1 MPAFAQIDSRSKFLL
16 AVAGTP
22 LYIPG
27 VTAIDSVMTLGGFTA
42 AAPSGGATGATGTL
56 YRDLGREVVAYD
68 NASALGAGS
77 KKLAVF
83 RQVAI
88 MSGAGSEGITGTT
101 AALSGGA
108 AYPYVQ
114 TFSAAASTGVVSVV
128 RTG

>member
-1 MPAFAQIDSRSKFLL
+1 MPTFAQIDSRSKFLR

-27 VTAIDSVMTLGGFTA
+27 GVTAIDSVMTLAGFTG
-42 AAPSGGATGATGTL
+42 AAPSGGATGATGDL
-56 YRDLGREVVAYD
+56 YRDLGREVVAYT
-68 NASALGAGS
+68 SITPGSGAV
-77 KKLAVF
+77 KRAVF
-83 RQVAI
+83 RQVAV

-101 AALSGGA
+101 AALAGYT

-114 TFSAAASTGVVSVV
+114 VFASDAAAGSVGVV